1 MKKST
6 IVVLLSLLISLSL
19 TTIPTRSVAS
29 DCPQNWSIPEPKLT
43 IDWNNSTKSFNS
55 NFGNFFRFNSLYLGD
70 PQPINFS
77 PDFSTSGREA
87 KFVEFFGRELLQKLR
102 SEGGNVGV
110 REALV
115 IAPNFEDFTKLTDA
129 TALNFFPSF
138 WNYSL
143 KRFDTVTPAT
153 LLRRG
158 VLMNEVSG
166 KKIKYFLEITKRG
179 CGNPTTLVSN
189 DVYLPTI
196 EFDQTPIGLDNWS
209 RGAESYL
216 KTKFENNLKRTV
228 NWLTFDSN
236 LRKFR
241 DVLTQLVESSKTEDP
256 PITIT
261 AELKPVTYLGED
273 DLQFVPYLMGI
284 PTRSCF
290 WDKSNE
296 NSFYLYLDRTV
307 VLRSTPCKILAFAPD
322 FQRASPDLDY
332 VRAWDSLIVVEL
344 IDIVAKQKSL
354 SPEAKAA
361 QIKYVEDCVNSVI
374 KLFQGSSNP
383 ANRYNLQGLLAQF
396 KTRCRVVDADAYNY
410 GEDLLRT
417 YAAGEEAKAK
427 AAAELKAKQEAE
439 AKAAAEL
446 KAKQE
451 AEAKAAAELK
461 AKQEAEA
468 KAAAELKAKQEA
480 EAAALAAAAK
490 SKKTTITCVKGKL
503 TKKVTAVKPKCPAGY
518 KRK

>member
-1 MKKST
+1 M
-6 IVVLLSLLISLSL
+6 
-19 TTIPTRSVAS
+19 PTRSFAS
-29 DCPQNWSIPEPKLT
+29 DCPQNWTIPKPKLS
-43 IDWNNSTKSFNS
+43 IDWNNSTKSFSS
-55 NFGNFFRFNSLYLGD
+55 NFGNFFRYPSE
-70 PQPINFS
+70 PQPINFTN
-77 PDFSTSGREA
+77 FSTDGREA
-87 KFVEFFGRELLQKLR
+87 KFVEFFGSELLQKLR
-102 SEGGNVGV
+102 SEGGNIGV
-110 REALV
+110 RDALV
-115 IAPNFEDFTKLTDA
+115 IAPNFEDFTKLSETEI
-129 TALNFFPSF
+129 LNFFPSF
-138 WNYSL
+138 WNSSL
-143 KRFDTVTPAT
+143 KIFDIVTPNT

-166 KKIKYFLEITKRG
+166 KKVKYFLEITKRG

-236 LRKFR
+236 LKKFR

-261 AELKPVTYLGED
+261 AELKPVTYLGGD

-284 PTRSCF
+284 PTRNCF
-290 WDKSNE
+290 WDRNNE
-296 NSFYLYLDRTV
+296 NSFYLYLDRSV

-332 VRAWDSLIVVEL
+332 AKTWDSLVVVEL
-344 IDIVAKQKSL
+344 IDIAAKQKSL

-396 KTRCRVVDADAYNY
+396 KTRCRANDADAYSY
-410 GEDLLRT
+410 GEDLLRN

-427 AAAELKAKQEAE
+427 AEAE

-446 KAKQE
+446 VARLE
-451 AEAKAAAELK
+451 AEAKSKL
-461 AKQEAEA
+461 
-468 KAAAELKAKQEA
+468 
-480 EAAALAAAAK
+480 EAAN
-490 SKKTTITCVKGKL
+490 KKVTITCVKGK
-503 TKKVTAVKPKCPAGY
+503 TIKKVTAVNPKCPKGY
-518 KRK
+518 KLKK